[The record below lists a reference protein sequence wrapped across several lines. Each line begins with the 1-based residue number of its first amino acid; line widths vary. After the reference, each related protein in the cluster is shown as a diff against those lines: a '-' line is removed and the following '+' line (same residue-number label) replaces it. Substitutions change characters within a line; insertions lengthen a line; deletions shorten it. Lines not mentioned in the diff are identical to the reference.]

1 MSIGEIKDMLKSF
14 TKFWF
19 LSPVA
24 VLETYQERKEDL
36 KEDATTSLSV
46 HRHYYRR

>member
-1 MSIGEIKDMLKSF
+1 MSITEVKDFFKSL

-24 VLETYQERKEDL
+24 IVETYQEQQEEP
-36 KEDATTSLSV
+36 KEDATVSLSIY
-46 HRHYYRR
+46 RHYFKK